1 MRVCQRAESC
11 DAVKEEPM
19 NYFGLMFSFFL
30 PGAVL
35 GCMAALAAVQALEE
49 RSRRRARARLAAKR
63 QRPLYIRDVRDDV

>member
-1 MRVCQRAESC
+1 
-11 DAVKEEPM
+11 M

-49 RSRRRARARLAAKR
+49 YERRKAQARRMR
-63 QRPLYIRDVRDDV
+63 QRPLYIENLKEGGHEAA

>member
-1 MRVCQRAESC
+1 
-11 DAVKEEPM
+11 M

-49 RSRRRARARLAAKR
+49 HERRRAQARRMR
-63 QRPLYIRDVRDDV
+63 QRPLYIENLKEGRHETA

>member
-1 MRVCQRAESC
+1 
-11 DAVKEEPM
+11 M

-63 QRPLYIRDVRDDV
+63 QWPLYIRDVRDDI

>member
-1 MRVCQRAESC
+1 
-11 DAVKEEPM
+11 M

-49 RSRRRARARLAAKR
+49 HERRRAKVRRMR
-63 QRPLYIRDVRDDV
+63 QRPLYIENLKAGRHETA

>member
-1 MRVCQRAESC
+1 
-11 DAVKEEPM
+11 M
-19 NYFGLMFSFFL
+19 NYFGLMFSFFM

-63 QRPLYIRDVRDDV
+63 QRPLYIRDVRDDI

>member
-11 DAVKEEPM
+11 AVVKEEPM

-49 RSRRRARARLAAKR
+49 R
-63 QRPLYIRDVRDDV
+63 

>member
-1 MRVCQRAESC
+1 
-11 DAVKEEPM
+11 M

-49 RSRRRARARLAAKR
+49 RERRRARARLAAKAA
-63 QRPLYIRDVRDDV
+63 VH

>member
-1 MRVCQRAESC
+1 
-11 DAVKEEPM
+11 M

-35 GCMAALAAVQALEE
+35 GCMALAAVQALEE

-63 QRPLYIRDVRDDV
+63 QRPLYIRDVRDDI